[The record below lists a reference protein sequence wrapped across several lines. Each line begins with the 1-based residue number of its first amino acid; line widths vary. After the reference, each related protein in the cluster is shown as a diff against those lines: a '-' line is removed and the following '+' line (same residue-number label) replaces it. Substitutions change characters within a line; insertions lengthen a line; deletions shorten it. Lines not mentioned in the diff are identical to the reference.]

1 MIRVDGIGFIK
12 RNFRQ
17 LALSG
22 LAAVCLLFLF
32 AKAQSVD
39 SGMHA
44 MLAGDLR
51 ELHARDTELGEAVLQ
66 HHYQL
71 LHNYD
76 AVAALMQRM
85 RTLGG
90 KMPQYQRAGVL
101 PDTPEVTRELSV
113 LRLQIDHKAAAL
125 EAFKS
130 SNAEAKTSLIFLPR
144 VVNVVLAQL
153 PESDTLRRDRFEF
166 LLRDALMMTV
176 NQDNHAHEILKRDIA
191 MVDQQIPEL
200 PGPARAS
207 AILALRHAR
216 SILENETGMPD
227 LLMQLSSRGSNRV
240 GTGLEQFY
248 RDYYHAQQRSA
259 ASYRLLLLLAAMAML
274 GYAIFDYYRARERAQ
289 QLRIAA
295 AAFETHESIM
305 IYDPERRIQRVNRS
319 FTQLTGY
326 SPEEVIGK
334 APDLLRSGRH
344 DEEFFR
350 KRWEAIKRDGH
361 WEGEI
366 WNRRKDGAIHP
377 VWLTTTA
384 VTDAGGKVTHYVSV
398 LTDITQRKEAEE
410 QIHQLAYYDAL
421 TNLPNR
427 RLLLNR
433 LSHAMT
439 ASARS
444 GEHGV
449 ILFIDLDNFKTLND
463 TKGHDIG
470 DMLLIEAARRLQSCV
485 RGGDTVARLG
495 GDEFVVMLGSL
506 SAEAEQA
513 AAEAKAAGENIRE
526 SLGQP
531 YYLRDF
537 EHHSSC
543 SIGISLFRA
552 HDISVEDLLKRADTA
567 MYEAKTAG
575 RNALRFFDPHM
586 QAVLEA
592 RVLLETDLHYAL
604 SEQQF
609 ELFFQIQ
616 VDAANQPIGIEAL
629 LRWMHPTRGLVMP
642 AEFVPLAEETGL
654 ILPIGQWVLETACA
668 QIKAWETHALAGGL
682 QLAVNVSARQF
693 HQPDFVERMCET
705 LKRTGA
711 DPARLKL
718 ELTESVVLGNIADT
732 VAKMHELKR
741 IGVRFSMDDFGTGY
755 SSLSYLTQLPLDQ
768 LKIDRSFVRNL
779 GIKHSDAVIVQTII
793 GMAGSLGIEVISEG
807 VETNEQ
813 RAFLERAGCMAYQGY
828 LYGNPAPLEEFA
840 DMMLHG
846 DFSQTRIGSQAQLY

>member
-1 MIRVDGIGFIK
+1 
-12 RNFRQ
+12 
-17 LALSG
+17 
-22 LAAVCLLFLF
+22 
-32 AKAQSVD
+32 
-39 SGMHA
+39 
-44 MLAGDLR
+44 
-51 ELHARDTELGEAVLQ
+51 
-66 HHYQL
+66 
-71 LHNYD
+71 
-76 AVAALMQRM
+76 
-85 RTLGG
+85 
-90 KMPQYQRAGVL
+90 
-101 PDTPEVTRELSV
+101 
-113 LRLQIDHKAAAL
+113 
-125 EAFKS
+125 
-130 SNAEAKTSLIFLPR
+130 
-144 VVNVVLAQL
+144 
-153 PESDTLRRDRFEF
+153 
-166 LLRDALMMTV
+166 
-176 NQDNHAHEILKRDIA
+176 
-191 MVDQQIPEL
+191 
-200 PGPARAS
+200 
-207 AILALRHAR
+207 
-216 SILENETGMPD
+216 
-227 LLMQLSSRGSNRV
+227 
-240 GTGLEQFY
+240 
-248 RDYYHAQQRSA
+248 
-259 ASYRLLLLLAAMAML
+259 
-274 GYAIFDYYRARERAQ
+274 
-289 QLRIAA
+289 
-295 AAFETHESIM
+295 
-305 IYDPERRIQRVNRS
+305 
-319 FTQLTGY
+319 
-326 SPEEVIGK
+326 
-334 APDLLRSGRH
+334 
-344 DEEFFR
+344 
-350 KRWEAIKRDGH
+350 
-361 WEGEI
+361 
-366 WNRRKDGAIHP
+366 
-377 VWLTTTA
+377 
-384 VTDAGGKVTHYVSV
+384 VTHYVSV
-398 LTDITQRKEAEE
+398 LNDITQRKEAEE

-513 AAEAKAAGENIRE
+513 ATEAKAAGENIRE
-526 SLGQP
+526 SLSQP

-592 RVLLETDLHYAL
+592 RVILETDLHYAL

-609 ELFFQIQ
+609 DLFFQIQ
-616 VDAANQPIGIEAL
+616 VNAANQPIGIEAL

-668 QIKAWETHALAGGL
+668 QIKAWETHSLAGRL

-718 ELTESVVLGNIADT
+718 ELTESVVLGNIDDT

-828 LYGNPAPLEEFA
+828 LYGNPAPLEEFG

-846 DFSQTRIGSQAQLY
+846 NFSQTRIGSQAQLY

>member
-1 MIRVDGIGFIK
+1 MIRGGGIGFIK

-17 LALSG
+17 LVLSG

-32 AKAQSVD
+32 VKAQSVD
-39 SGMHA
+39 SDMHTL
-44 MLAGDLR
+44 LAGDLR
-51 ELHARDTELGEAVLQ
+51 ELHAHDTELGEAVLQ

-71 LHNYD
+71 FHNYD
-76 AVAALMQRM
+76 AVTAIMQRM
-85 RTLGG
+85 RTLSA
-90 KMPQYQRAGVL
+90 KLPQYQQAGVL

-113 LRLQIDHKAAAL
+113 LHQQIDHKAAAL

-130 SNAEAKTSLIFLPR
+130 SNAEAKTALIFLPR
-144 VVNVVLAQL
+144 MVNVVLAQL

-176 NQDNHAHEILKRDIA
+176 NQDNHAHEILKQDIA
-191 MVDQQIPEL
+191 MIDRMIPGL
-200 PGPARAS
+200 PGLAQAS

-216 SILENETGMPD
+216 SILENEAGMPD
-227 LLMQLSSRGSNRV
+227 LLMQLSSHGSNRV
-240 GTGLEQFY
+240 GTGLEQLY
-248 RDYYHAQQRSA
+248 RDYYHAQQRTA
-259 ASYRLLLLLAAMAML
+259 TNYRLLLLMAAMGML

-305 IYDPERRIQRVNRS
+305 IYDPDRHIQRVNRS

-350 KRWEAIKRDGH
+350 KRWETIKRDGH

-366 WNRRKDGAIHP
+366 WNRRKDGTIHP

-384 VTDAGGKVTHYVSV
+384 VTDADGKVTHYVSV

-513 AAEAKAAGENIRE
+513 ATEAKAAGENIRE
-526 SLGQP
+526 SLSQP

-592 RVLLETDLHYAL
+592 RVILETDLHYAL

-668 QIKAWETHALAGGL
+668 QIKAWEMHSLAGGL

-693 HQPDFVERMCET
+693 HQHDFVERMCET
-705 LKRTGA
+705 LKKTGA

-718 ELTESVVLGNIADT
+718 ELTESVVLGNIDDT

-768 LKIDRSFVRNL
+768 LKIDRSFVHNL
-779 GIKHSDAVIVQTII
+779 GIKRSDAVIVQTII

-846 DFSQTRIGSQAQLY
+846 NFSQTRIGSQAQLY